1 MIKFA
6 VKSLVVLVLVG
17 HVIKLTDPVEPVE
30 AEARFMPASY
40 SEGEDLAQ
48 RDVSRDLST
57 FTNAQIVVSSTA
69 RDASGFCDREPMAC
83 QSGRELVV
91 RLASGVRDVAGNLVN
106 WAEEDGTAKV
116 EEVEEEYRPLKDYQG
131 SYPLLPAE
139 PPARSNS
146 F

>member
-6 VKSLVVLVLVG
+6 IKSLVVLVLVG
-17 HVIKLTDPVEPVE
+17 HVIKLADPVEPVE

-40 SEGEDLAQ
+40 SGGEDTTP
-48 RDVSRDLST
+48 RDITRDLST
-57 FTNAQIVVSSTA
+57 FTNAQIVVSGTA

-91 RLASGVRDVAGNLVN
+91 RLAGGVRDVAANLAN

-116 EEVEEEYRPLKDYQG
+116 EEAEEEYRPLKDYQG
-131 SYPLLPAE
+131 NYPILPAA
-139 PPARSNS
+139 PPARDNS